1 MMNDSNKDDIIK
13 ERIRIALESQE
24 EVYLAGAWENFNHY
38 RNRKRKIVFLKLT
51 SGIAACLIALWLV
64 FSIAHPESEPSEN
77 FTRITLQPNYSE
89 TTSPNDSEPQI
100 PPSFSDLY
108 DENLITGVKDLPA
121 TNITNN
127 ENDMVSHTRKAEENK
142 EINTYISEITNEN
155 VHTPPTQEKQ
165 DRPES
170 HEQIQFLSRQP
181 EYGAINYEIQQEGSK
196 DLLRWGLYFSPGFNS
211 TSFNTNFAFAG
222 GMSIDFKLS
231 QELYFNT
238 GIQIEHQYVNSQK
251 PNNDYM
257 GISRETNSDLVILDV
272 PLNITWKFLTNPSR
286 AWYITGGISSL
297 AFLDESYQN
306 KTTSQELIEVVRE
319 ENGQESIEYELI
331 TRESILTGNESPFKT
346 FNLAGRLNLLIGIE
360 QEISSGINFHVEP
373 YINIPL
379 SGLSSQDLKFTT
391 SGIRCKVSF

>member
-1 MMNDSNKDDIIK
+1 MMNDTNKDDIIK
-13 ERIRIALESQE
+13 ERIRNALESQE
-24 EVYLAGAWENFNHY
+24 EIYLSGAWENFNHY
-38 RNRKRKIVFLKLT
+38 RNRKRKIVFFKYA
-51 SGIAACLIALWLV
+51 SGIAGCLIALWLV
-64 FSIAHPESEPSEN
+64 FTIAYPESEPSESFTMITPQSN
-77 FTRITLQPNYSE
+77 FSE

-100 PPSFSDLY
+100 PSSFFDLQ
-108 DENLITGVKDLPA
+108 DENLMTDIKDLPA
-121 TNITNN
+121 LFITNH
-127 ENDMVSHTRKAEENK
+127 ENDTFLPVNK
-142 EINTYISEITNEN
+142 VEDEKQIHFCHSEITNEN

-165 DRPES
+165 DRPEL
-170 HEQIQFLSRQP
+170 HEQNQVLSRQP
-181 EYGAINYEIQQEGSK
+181 EYGAINYEIQQDGSK

-238 GIQIEHQYVNSQK
+238 GIQIEHQYVNSKK

-297 AFLDESYQN
+297 AFLDESYEN

-319 ENGQESIEYELI
+319 ENGQESIKYELI
-331 TRESILTGNESPFKT
+331 TRESILTGNESPFKNY
-346 FNLAGRLNLLIGIE
+346 NLAGRLNLLIGIE
-360 QEISSGINFHVEP
+360 QQISSGINFHVEP

-379 SGLSSQDLKFTT
+379 RGLSSQDLKFTT